1 MLDIIP
7 KWLLVQFVGFMFLF
21 VALNHILF
29 KPMLKLFKERD
40 NNINGSLEKAKSMDK
55 EKDDV
60 LTQIETGLSETRDKA
75 KTIYNDLSKAGLTVQ
90 KQSMDSA
97 TNKAIEI
104 NRQAREELEAEA
116 KKVRD
121 TLRNEVENFS
131 QQIVDKMVGA

>member
-7 KWLLVQFVGFMFLF
+7 KWLLVQFIGFMVLF
-21 VALNHILF
+21 VLLNQILF
-29 KPMLKLFKERD
+29 KPMLRLFKERD
-40 NNINGSLEKAKSMDK
+40 NNVNGALEKAKAMDQ

-60 LTQIETGLSETRDKA
+60 LNQIETGLSETREKA
-75 KTIYNDLSKAGLTVQ
+75 KTIYNDLSKEGLTVQ

-97 TNKAIEI
+97 TTKAVEI
-104 NRQAREELEAEA
+104 NRQARKELEAEA

-131 QQIVDKMVGA
+131 QKIVDKMVGA